1 MTVFFAEM
9 AKTLF
14 KENNK
19 SKLANIAGVFLVFNS
34 CDIYDSNE
42 IRIEKH
48 STQLIWPNIYNTDR
62 IICFL
67 AQPIDC
73 KYIYY

>member
-1 MTVFFAEM
+1 MYIYLTVFFAEK

-14 KENNK
+14 KENHK
-19 SKLANIAGVFLVFNS
+19 TKLANIAGSFLAFNS

-48 STQLIWPNIYNTDR
+48 STQLIW
-62 IICFL
+62 L
-67 AQPIDC
+67 
-73 KYIYY
+73 YI

>member
-1 MTVFFAEM
+1 M

-48 STQLIWPNIYNTDR
+48 STQLIWPYIYIYNTE
-62 IICFL
+62 
-67 AQPIDC
+67 
-73 KYIYY
+73 

>member
-1 MTVFFAEM
+1 MYIYLTVFFAEK

-48 STQLIWPNIYNTDR
+48 STQLIWAYIYNTE
-62 IICFL
+62 
-67 AQPIDC
+67 
-73 KYIYY
+73 